1 MNSFFLYHHLSS
13 FILIL
18 LLLSSV
24 LVASQST
31 TTTTTT
37 PAPTSDPDDTDD
49 PWQQTTTYRIALIV
63 TAAICGGAILMVIAL
78 VFAKLCTEG
87 STGGYKSR
95 QTYMRGTN
103 SSLSDGSDERR
114 KQQSVADYSAYEDD
128 ASTKTEKET
137 TTPSA
142 RQSATV

>member
-31 TTTTTT
+31 TTTTT
-37 PAPTSDPDDTDD
+37 PAPTTDPDDTDD
-49 PWQQTTTYRIALIV
+49 PWQQTTTYRIFLII

-78 VFAKLCTEG
+78 VFAKLGTEG
-87 STGGYKSR
+87 STGGYKSK

-128 ASTKTEKET
+128 ASSKNEKEAV
-137 TTPSA
+137 TPGA